1 MVMEPQLYCMKNNS
15 RNCGSLKEYVQDMV
29 EDFKYL
35 EDCHIEGLDL
45 SAKTPRDIASVM
57 D

>member
-35 EDCHIEGLDL
+35 EGCHIEGLDL